1 MEHAR
6 ILIVEDDWTSAEV
19 TKQRL
24 LKMEYFVSGIVNS
37 GEEAIRSVR
46 DDTPDLVLMDIVLN
60 GEMDGIEAASQIKLN
75 FNVPVIYVTA
85 QVDNEFLSRAKLT
98 IPMGYICKPF
108 ETETLKAAVEI
119 AIYRHRTEQ
128 MLQKAAEEK
137 AQLEAQNQQLQKAE
151 SLGRM
156 AGAISHHFNNHLQAV
171 MGNLEMA
178 MDDLPGGE
186 NSIDIFLNE
195 AMQAARKAAVV
206 SGQMLTYLGQTFG
219 KHEPIDLSEACRQNL
234 TLLQAAAPK
243 GMIFNADLPSC
254 GPIIRANAGQINQ
267 ILINLITNAWEASSE
282 NKGTIVLT
290 VKTVSLTDIPALKRF
305 PINWQPKESVYACLK
320 NADEG
325 NGIPEKDIEKLFDPF
340 FTTNFTGRGLGLP
353 VVLGIVGAHGGGIT
367 VESEL
372 GRGSVFCIFFPA
384 STEEIPCLPD
394 QQVMSGVLQA
404 GKAEKS
410 SKSEGSGGTVL
421 LVEDEEPVRA
431 MARKMLTRL
440 GYTVLEA
447 KDGVEAVE
455 IFKQHQDD
463 IRCVLSD
470 LTMPRMDGWDT
481 LTALRSLSSDIPVIL
496 SSGYDEDQVMAGE
509 HPERPNVFLSKPY
522 QLKGLGDAIR
532 RAAYGS
538 DWHG

>member
-1 MEHAR
+1 MNIKRCYEHAR

-37 GEEAIRSVR
+37 EEEAIRSVR

-98 IPMGYICKPF
+98 TPMGYICKPF

-119 AIYRHRTEQ
+119 AIYRHRTER

-156 AGAISHHFNNHLQAV
+156 AGAISHHFNNQLQTV

-178 MDDLPGGE
+178 MDDLPLGE
-186 NSIDIFLNE
+186 NPIDIFLNE

-219 KHEPIDLSEACRQNL
+219 KHEPVDLSEACRQNL

-282 NKGTIVLT
+282 NKGAIVLT

-320 NADEG
+320 IADEG
-325 NGIPEKDIEKLFDPF
+325 YGIPKGDIEKLFDPF
-340 FTTNFTGRGLGLP
+340 FTINFTGRGWGDENHQKTGFKL
-353 VVLGIVGAHGGGIT
+353 
-367 VESEL
+367 
-372 GRGSVFCIFFPA
+372 
-384 STEEIPCLPD
+384 IPFLF
-394 QQVMSGVLQA
+394 
-404 GKAEKS
+404 
-410 SKSEGSGGTVL
+410 
-421 LVEDEEPVRA
+421 LVR
-431 MARKMLTRL
+431 
-440 GYTVLEA
+440 
-447 KDGVEAVE
+447 
-455 IFKQHQDD
+455 
-463 IRCVLSD
+463 
-470 LTMPRMDGWDT
+470 
-481 LTALRSLSSDIPVIL
+481 
-496 SSGYDEDQVMAGE
+496 
-509 HPERPNVFLSKPY
+509 
-522 QLKGLGDAIR
+522 
-532 RAAYGS
+532 
-538 DWHG
+538 

>member
-1 MEHAR
+1 
-6 ILIVEDDWTSAEV
+6 
-19 TKQRL
+19 
-24 LKMEYFVSGIVNS
+24 
-37 GEEAIRSVR
+37 
-46 DDTPDLVLMDIVLN
+46 
-60 GEMDGIEAASQIKLN
+60 
-75 FNVPVIYVTA
+75 
-85 QVDNEFLSRAKLT
+85 
-98 IPMGYICKPF
+98 MGYICKPF

-119 AIYRHRTEQ
+119 AIYRHRTER

-282 NKGTIVLT
+282 NKGAIVLT

-320 NADEG
+320 IADEG
-325 NGIPEKDIEKLFDPF
+325 NGIPERDIEKLFDPF

-353 VVLGIVGAHGGGIT
+353 VVLGIVGAHSGGIT

-372 GRGSVFCIFFPA
+372 GRGSVFRIFFPA

-394 QQVMSGVLQA
+394 QSIMSGALQA

-447 KDGVEAVE
+447 KDGFEAVE

-481 LTALRSLSSDIPVIL
+481 LTTLRSLSPDIPVIL